1 MTRNV
6 KRILQAIRRTHRRGE
21 IADFMDEVTQDVMAP
36 VEEKMLPQSQ
46 VNDIVKRE
54 KAQVAERV
62 RREMEAEMAQ
72 KMQPQQMGGMSQGPD
87 MDAIKQEVLNHI
99 MQKAQ
104 EMDAQEEKKAQ
115 EAHAAK
121 EREDLQRAADDF
133 YLKMGAGKDKYSD
146 FEEVMQ
152 DFEPHA
158 FPRVAFLAAENGSDG
173 QPLDTAGIMY
183 ELARNPTKLT
193 HLNDLAMHSPKMAKK
208 EMEKL
213 SQSIVKNQQAVQGNV
228 SPREPLPR
236 LKSSS
241 SVGADTGEMTLRDY
255 KNADWLRG

>member
-1 MTRNV
+1 
-6 KRILQAIRRTHRRGE
+6 
-21 IADFMDEVTQDVMAP
+21 MDEVTQDVMAP

-72 KMQPQQMGGMSQGPD
+72 KMQSSNMGGMSQGPD
-87 MDAIKQEVLNHI
+87 IEAMKQEMWNHV

-104 EMDAQEEKKAQ
+104 EVDAQEAKKAQ
-115 EAHAAK
+115 EAQAAK
-121 EREDLQRAADDF
+121 ETEDLQRAAQDF
-133 YLKMGAGKDKYSD
+133 HFKMGAGKDKYSD

-152 DFEPHA
+152 DFDLYA
-158 FPRVAFLAAENGSDG
+158 FPRVAFLAAETGTDG

-183 ELARNPTKLT
+183 ELAKNPSKLVY
-193 HLNDLAMHSPKMAKK
+193 LNGLATDSPKMAKK
-208 EMEKL
+208 EIERL
-213 SQSIVKNQQAVQGNV
+213 SQSIVKNQQALQGNV
-228 SPREPLPR
+228 SPREPLQR

-241 SVGADTGEMTLRDY
+241 SVGADTGEMTLRDL
-255 KNADWLRG
+255 KQQDWLRG